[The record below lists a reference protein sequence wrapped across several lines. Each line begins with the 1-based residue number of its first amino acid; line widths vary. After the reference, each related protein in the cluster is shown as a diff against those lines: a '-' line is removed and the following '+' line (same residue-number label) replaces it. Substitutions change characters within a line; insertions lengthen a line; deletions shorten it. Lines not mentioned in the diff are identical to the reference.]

1 MTTPEPPSTRAVCA
15 IVVAWQSEPAL
26 LDSVI
31 QAIQPQV
38 GTLVVVD
45 HGSQSTTFAAWMAR
59 MQAQGVVYLPHLDNP
74 GLGAGFNRGIEYARA
89 HGFGFVLLFDQ
100 DSIIANDMVSTLLDN
115 YHALSARARVAAVG
129 PQFIDRRT
137 GIKAPFVR
145 FGCPFNHKLEGG
157 PGQQISCDFLISS
170 GSLIP
175 IPVLDQ
181 VGMMDETLFID
192 NIDMDW
198 CMRASA
204 QGYALYG
211 ICDAKM
217 QHAIGQRVI
226 PSRWHPNGI
235 AIHSPARQYYFARN
249 RILLYRRKH
258 VPWVWVAQ
266 DVLRLVGKTL
276 RMSLLVA
283 PRRAHLRAIW
293 HGVWDGLRGRGGRKP
308 GAGA

>member
-1 MTTPEPPSTRAVCA
+1 MTTPALASTHAVCA
-15 IVVAWQSEPAL
+15 IVVAWQSELPL
-26 LDSVI
+26 LDTVI
-31 QAIQPQV
+31 QSVRSQV
-38 GTLVVVD
+38 GGVVVVD
-45 HGSQSTTFAAWMAR
+45 HGSQCVAFASWMDH
-59 MQAQGVVYLPHLDNP
+59 MQAQGVVCLRHLDNP
-74 GLGAGFNRGIEYARA
+74 GLAAGFNRGIEYART
-89 HGFGFVLLFDQ
+89 HGFGFVMLLDQ
-100 DSIIANDMVSTLLDN
+100 DSVIADEMVPTLLEG
-115 YHALSARARVAAVG
+115 YHALSAHARVAVVG

-137 GIKAPFVR
+137 GLKAPFVR
-145 FGCPFNHKLEGG
+145 FGFPFNRKIKGG
-157 PGQQISCDFLISS
+157 PGQRIGCDFLISS

-204 QGYALYG
+204 QGYTLYG
-211 ICDAKM
+211 ICDATM
-217 QHAIGQRVI
+217 QHAIGQRI
-226 PSRWHPNGI
+226 LPSRWHPGGI
-235 AIHSPARQYYFARN
+235 AIHSPTRQYYFTRN
-249 RILLYRRKH
+249 RVLLYRRPH

-283 PRRAHLRAIW
+283 PRRAHIRAIW
-293 HGVWDGLRGRGGRKP
+293 HGICDGLHRRGGRRP